1 MKRLPVQVVLGAL
14 VLAAGVLLLLES
26 LGVIVTPVLWALVLV
41 CAGATFGFVF
51 FAERR
56 SWWPAI
62 PSAALIGAAIVTL
75 MDLDPRGLGQW
86 TAVAMLGVL
95 SLGFWA
101 IYLRDR
107 RHWWALIPG
116 GILLTLS
123 IVTALAA
130 TIGGAGTGV
139 TFLLGAAL
147 TFVLVAVLPGGA
159 TPRWWAWIPAGV
171 LALAAVAVLASV
183 AEWFALVNV
192 LWPIAVIGAGAF
204 LIGRAVRRRRP
215 PGDGADAVSDAKSP
229 GTADRRS

>member
-1 MKRLPVQVVLGAL
+1 MKRLPVQVALGAL
-14 VLAAGVLLLLES
+14 VLASGVLLLLES
-26 LGVIVTPVLWALVLV
+26 FGVIITPILWALVLV
-41 CAGATFGFVF
+41 GAGVAFGFVF

-86 TAVAMLGVL
+86 TEVPMLGVL

-107 RHWWALIPG
+107 RHWWALIPA

-123 IVTALAA
+123 IVTALAG
-130 TIGGAGTGV
+130 TVSSAGTGV
-139 TFLLGAAL
+139 AFLLGAAL

-159 TPRWWAWIPAGV
+159 SQRWWAWIPAGV
-171 LALAAVAVLASV
+171 LALAAVAVLASA

-192 LWPIAVIGAGAF
+192 LWPIAVIAAGAF
-204 LIGRAVRRRRP
+204 LIGRALRRRGQP
-215 PGDGADAVSDAKSP
+215 EDGADAGSDSP
-229 GTADRRS
+229 SSGSAGRS

>member
-1 MKRLPVQVVLGAL
+1 MKRLPVQVALGAL
-14 VLAAGVLLLLES
+14 VLASGVLLLLES
-26 LGVIVTPVLWALVLV
+26 FGVNITPILWALVLV
-41 CAGATFGFVF
+41 GAGATFGFVF

-56 SWWPAI
+56 SWWAAI
-62 PSAALIGAAIVTL
+62 PSTALIGAAIVTL

-86 TAVAMLGVL
+86 TEVPMLGVL

-107 RHWWALIPG
+107 RHWWALIPA

-123 IVTALAA
+123 IVTALAG
-130 TIGGAGTGV
+130 TVSGAGTGV

-159 TPRWWAWIPAGV
+159 SPRWWAWIPAGV
-171 LALAAVAVLASV
+171 LALAAVAVLASA

-204 LIGRAVRRRRP
+204 LIGRALRRRGEP
-215 PGDGADAVSDAKSP
+215 EDGADAGSDSASSES
-229 GTADRRS
+229 ADRS

>member
-1 MKRLPVQVVLGAL
+1 MKRLPVQVALGAL

-26 LGVIVTPVLWALVLV
+26 LGVIITPVLWALVLV
-41 CAGATFGFVF
+41 CAGVTFGLVF

-56 SWWPAI
+56 SWWAAI

-86 TAVAMLGVL
+86 TEVPMLGVL
-95 SLGFWA
+95 GLGFWA

-123 IVTALAA
+123 IVTALAG
-130 TIGGAGTGV
+130 TVGGAGTGV
-139 TFLLGAAL
+139 AFLLGAAL

-159 TPRWWAWIPAGV
+159 SPRWWAWIPAGV
-171 LALAAVAVLASV
+171 LALAAVVVLASA

-204 LIGRAVRRRRP
+204 LIGRAVRRRRRQEDR
-215 PGDGADAVSDAKSP
+215 GDAGPDAASS
-229 GTADRRS
+229 GSADRS

>member
-1 MKRLPVQVVLGAL
+1 MPVQVALGAL

-26 LGVIVTPVLWALVLV
+26 LGVIITPVLWALVLV
-41 CAGATFGFVF
+41 CAGVTFGLVF

-56 SWWPAI
+56 SWWAAI

-86 TAVAMLGVL
+86 TEVPMLGVL
-95 SLGFWA
+95 GLGFWA

-123 IVTALAA
+123 IVTALAG
-130 TIGGAGTGV
+130 TVGGAGTGV
-139 TFLLGAAL
+139 AFLLGAAL

-159 TPRWWAWIPAGV
+159 SPRWWAWIPAGV
-171 LALAAVAVLASV
+171 LALAAVVVLASA

-204 LIGRAVRRRRP
+204 LIGRALRRRRRP
-215 PGDGADAVSDAKSP
+215 EDGVDAGPDAASS
-229 GTADRRS
+229 GRADRS

>member
-1 MKRLPVQVVLGAL
+1 MKRLPVQVALGAL

-26 LGVIVTPVLWALVLV
+26 LGVIITPVLWALVLV
-41 CAGATFGFVF
+41 CAGVTFGLVF

-56 SWWPAI
+56 SWWAAI

-86 TAVAMLGVL
+86 TEVPMLGVL
-95 SLGFWA
+95 GLGFWA

-123 IVTALAA
+123 IVTALAG
-130 TIGGAGTGV
+130 TVGGAGTGV
-139 TFLLGAAL
+139 AFLLGAAL

-159 TPRWWAWIPAGV
+159 SPRWWAWIPAGV
-171 LALAAVAVLASV
+171 LALAAVVVLASA

-204 LIGRAVRRRRP
+204 LIGRALRRRRRP
-215 PGDGADAVSDAKSP
+215 EDGVDAGPDAASS
-229 GTADRRS
+229 GSANRS